1 MPTSNHSKQILIGNL
16 KNSHVC
22 ARHFFWHFQ
31 IAHERQGSL
40 ALVTLQGN
48 MADVEEAP
56 EEQNFH
62 QENDAE
68 DQMDVDQEP
77 ELDK

>member
-1 MPTSNHSKQILIGNL
+1 MTLSSSLVASRN
-16 KNSHVC
+16 KNDCTVDC
-22 ARHFFWHFQ
+22 TRVT
-31 IAHERQGSL
+31 GSL
-40 ALVTLQGN
+40 ALVTLEGN
-48 MADVEEAP
+48 MADVEEAA

-68 DQMDVDQEP
+68 EQMDVDQEP

>member
-1 MPTSNHSKQILIGNL
+1 M
-16 KNSHVC
+16 
-22 ARHFFWHFQ
+22 
-31 IAHERQGSL
+31 
-40 ALVTLQGN
+40 TLEGN
-48 MADVEEAP
+48 MADVEEAA

-68 DQMDVDQEP
+68 EQMDVDKEP